1 MERWSIFY
9 FFTKEIYLHFS
20 TGYGIIVLYIIN
32 RRARY
37 FFSNYTYIHSEVIMN
52 SFDEVFEK
60 VKSYCLENGTIPE
73 IGIKTWI
80 DPLVPVDF
88 NGSEAIFSVQTDF
101 QKNIVM
107 NSYANAVKDAFFNVL
122 GLNVSITINVESD
135 EPEKIKVPTD
145 AELEQKHAELEQS
158 YKFANYDYTFDTFIE
173 GRSNEFALAC
183 SKSVAKNCGTKDVPD
198 YNPLFIYGPS
208 GMGKTHLITAIAND
222 VRKNHPDFNIVYVT
236 SETFGS
242 DLVNALNK
250 GTISDFHN
258 KYRNADILLID
269 DIQFF
274 STRER
279 MQEEFFHTFYKLHQ
293 EGKQIVITSDKPP
306 KELVTLEERLRTR
319 FEGGLIA
326 DISAP
331 DYETRLAIINRK
343 SELLELK
350 MPSEVAEFMANRL
363 RSNIRQLEGAV
374 VRLKALNHFAGSPI
388 TISMAQSVMRDV
400 LADEQPIP
408 ITVEKIISEVSTV
421 YGVSPE
427 DLRSS
432 KRSAQIS
439 TARKVA
445 IYVVREITQMPLASI
460 GTEFGGR
467 DHSTIVYSVTSVTE
481 SMEKDSN
488 LKNLV
493 NDIIKNIKDK
503 SKV

>member
-1 MERWSIFY
+1 
-9 FFTKEIYLHFS
+9 
-20 TGYGIIVLYIIN
+20 
-32 RRARY
+32 
-37 FFSNYTYIHSEVIMN
+37 MN
-52 SFDEVFEK
+52 SFEEVFTT
-60 VKSYCLENGTIPE
+60 VKKYCLENGKIPP
-73 IGIKTWI
+73 IGLDTWI
-80 DPLVPVDF
+80 EPLVPVSF
-88 NGSEAIFSVQTDF
+88 NGSDAVFKVETEF

-107 NSYANAVKDAFFNVL
+107 TTYNEILKDAFFNVL
-122 GLNVSITINVESD
+122 GLKVNIIIEVETN
-135 EPEKIKVPTD
+135 EPEKLNIPTD
-145 AELEQKHAELEQS
+145 AELEMKHQELEQS

-183 SKSVAKNCGTKDVPD
+183 SKSVAKNCGEKAVPD

-208 GMGKTHLITAIAND
+208 GMGKTHLITAIANE

-236 SETFGS
+236 SEAFGS
-242 DLVNALNK
+242 ELINALRDT
-250 GTISDFHN
+250 GVIDDFHE

-274 STRER
+274 SGKER

-306 KELVTLEERLRTR
+306 KELLTLEERLRTR

-363 RSNIRQLEGAV
+363 KSNIRQLEGAV

-388 TISMAQSVMRDV
+388 TISMAQSVIRDV
-400 LADEQPIP
+400 LTDEQPIP

-427 DLRSS
+427 DLRSN

-439 TARKVA
+439 IARKVA

-467 DHSTIVYSVTSVTE
+467 DHSTIVYSVTSVSE
-481 SMEKDSN
+481 AMEKDPN

-493 NDIIKNIKDK
+493 QDIIKNIKDK

>member
-1 MERWSIFY
+1 
-9 FFTKEIYLHFS
+9 
-20 TGYGIIVLYIIN
+20 
-32 RRARY
+32 
-37 FFSNYTYIHSEVIMN
+37 MN
-52 SFDEVFEK
+52 SFEEVFEN
-60 VKSYCLENGTIPE
+60 VKKYCLQKNIPA
-73 IGIKTWI
+73 IAITTWI
-80 DPLVPVDF
+80 DQMKPVSF
-88 NGSEAIFSVQTDF
+88 NGSEAVFTVQTDF
-101 QKNIVM
+101 QRDIVSNKYGDILEEAFLNILGFD
-107 NSYANAVKDAFFNVL
+107 VKVIIK
-122 GLNVSITINVESD
+122 SESD
-135 EPEKIKVPTD
+135 ESNKIKVPTD
-145 AELEQKHAELEQS
+145 DELEQKHAELEKT

-183 SKSVAKNCGTKDVPD
+183 SKSVAKNCGEKAVPD

-208 GMGKTHLITAIAND
+208 GMGKTHLITAIANE

-242 DLVNALNK
+242 DLVNALNN
-250 GTISDFHN
+250 GLISDFHD

-274 STRER
+274 SGKER

-293 EGKQIVITSDKPP
+293 EGRQIVITSDKPP
-306 KELVTLEERLRTR
+306 KELLTLEERLRTR

-363 RSNIRQLEGAV
+363 KSNIRQLEGAV

-388 TISMAQSVMRDV
+388 TISMSQSVIRDV
-400 LADEQPIP
+400 LTDEQPIP

-427 DLRSS
+427 DIRSN

-439 TARKVA
+439 IARKVA
-445 IYVVREITQMPLASI
+445 IFVVREITQMPLASI

-467 DHSTIVYSVTSVTE
+467 DHSTIVYSVTSVSE
-481 SMEKDSN
+481 AMKKDPN
-488 LKNLV
+488 LNSLV
-493 NDIIKNIKDK
+493 DDIIKNIRDK

>member
-1 MERWSIFY
+1 
-9 FFTKEIYLHFS
+9 
-20 TGYGIIVLYIIN
+20 
-32 RRARY
+32 
-37 FFSNYTYIHSEVIMN
+37 MN
-52 SFDEVFEK
+52 SFEEVFEN
-60 VKSYCLENGTIPE
+60 VKQYCLQKNIPA
-73 IGIKTWI
+73 IAITTWI
-80 DPLVPVDF
+80 DQMKPVSF
-88 NGSEAIFSVQTDF
+88 NGTDAVFIVQTDF
-101 QKNIVM
+101 QRDIVFNKYGDILKEAFYNILGFEVNIII
-107 NSYANAVKDAFFNVL
+107 NSETD
-122 GLNVSITINVESD
+122 ESN
-135 EPEKIKVPTD
+135 KIKVPTD
-145 AELEQKHAELEQS
+145 DELEQKHAELEKT

-183 SKSVAKNCGTKDVPD
+183 SKAVAKNCGEKAVPD

-208 GMGKTHLITAIAND
+208 GMGKTHLITAIANE
-222 VRKNHPDFNIVYVT
+222 VRKNNPDFNIVYVT

-242 DLVNALNK
+242 DLVNAINNGL
-250 GTISDFHN
+250 ISDFHD

-274 STRER
+274 SGKER

-293 EGKQIVITSDKPP
+293 DGRQIVITSDKPP
-306 KELVTLEERLRTR
+306 KELLTLEERLRTR

-363 RSNIRQLEGAV
+363 KSNIRQLEGAV

-388 TISMAQSVMRDV
+388 TISMAQSVIRDV
-400 LADEQPIP
+400 LTDEQPIP

-421 YGVSPE
+421 YGVSAE
-427 DLRSS
+427 DIRSNKRSS
-432 KRSAQIS
+432 QIS
-439 TARKVA
+439 IARKVA
-445 IYVVREITQMPLASI
+445 IFVVREITGMPLASI

-467 DHSTIVYSVTSVTE
+467 DHSTIVYSVTSV
-481 SMEKDSN
+481 SDAMEKDSN

-493 NDIIKNIKDK
+493 DDIIKNIRDK
-503 SKV
+503 SKA

>member
-1 MERWSIFY
+1 
-9 FFTKEIYLHFS
+9 
-20 TGYGIIVLYIIN
+20 
-32 RRARY
+32 
-37 FFSNYTYIHSEVIMN
+37 MN
-52 SFDEVFEK
+52 SFEEVFES
-60 VKSYCLENGTIPE
+60 VKNYCLENNKIPE
-73 IGIKTWI
+73 IGVTTWI
-80 DPLVPVDF
+80 NAMKPVTF
-88 NGSEAIFSVQTDF
+88 NGSDAIFSVQTEF
-101 QKNIVM
+101 QKNIVFT
-107 NSYANAVKDAFFNVL
+107 NFEAALSEAFMNVL
-122 GLNVSITINVESD
+122 GFKVNIIINVES
-135 EPEKIKVPTD
+135 EEYSNVHVPTD

-158 YKFANYDYTFDTFIE
+158 YKFANYDYTFETFIE

-183 SKSVAKNCGTKDVPD
+183 SKSVAKNCGSKAISE

-208 GMGKTHLITAIAND
+208 GMGKTHLITAIANE
-222 VRKNHPDFNIVYVT
+222 VRKNHPNYNITYVT

-242 DLVNALNK
+242 DLINAINTNLM
-250 GTISDFHN
+250 SDFHE
-258 KYRNADILLID
+258 KYRNSDILLID

-274 STRER
+274 THKER

-363 RSNIRQLEGAV
+363 KSNIRQLEGAV
-374 VRLKALNHFAGSPI
+374 IRLKALNHFAGSPI
-388 TISMAQSVMRDV
+388 TISMAQSVIRDV
-400 LADEQPIP
+400 LTDEQPIP

-421 YGVSPE
+421 YGVSPD
-427 DLRSS
+427 DLRSN
-432 KRSAQIS
+432 KRNSQIS
-439 TARKVA
+439 IARKVA

-467 DHSTIVYSVTSVTE
+467 DHSTIVYSVNSVSE
-481 SMEKDSN
+481 GIKKDAN
-488 LKNLV
+488 LNNLV

>member
-1 MERWSIFY
+1 
-9 FFTKEIYLHFS
+9 
-20 TGYGIIVLYIIN
+20 
-32 RRARY
+32 
-37 FFSNYTYIHSEVIMN
+37 MN
-52 SFDEVFEK
+52 SFEEVFDK
-60 VKSYCLENGTIPE
+60 VKKYCLENEKIPE
-73 IGIKTWI
+73 IGITTWI
-80 DPLVPVDF
+80 DQMRPISFTPT
-88 NGSEAIFSVQTDF
+88 EAIFNVPTEF
-101 QKNIVM
+101 QKTIIETKYVDIL
-107 NSYANAVKDAFFNVL
+107 KDAFLHVL
-122 GLNVSITINVESD
+122 GFNIDLV
-135 EPEKIKVPTD
+135 IKVENSESEKVKIPTD
-145 AELEQKHAELEQS
+145 DELEKKHAELEQS

-183 SKSVAKNCGTKDVPD
+183 SKSVAKNCGEKSVPD

-208 GMGKTHLITAIAND
+208 GMGKTHLITAIANE
-222 VRKNHPDFNIVYVT
+222 VRKNHPEFNIVYVT

-242 DLVNALNK
+242 DLVNALN
-250 GTISDFHN
+250 TSHISNFQD
-258 KYRNADILLID
+258 KYRTADILLID
-269 DIQFF
+269 DVQFF
-274 STRER
+274 AGKER

-306 KELVTLEERLRTR
+306 KELLTLEERLRTR

-363 RSNIRQLEGAV
+363 KSNIRQLEGAV

-388 TISMAQSVMRDV
+388 TISMAQSVIRDV
-400 LADEQPIP
+400 LTDEQPIP
-408 ITVEKIISEVSTV
+408 ITVEKIISEVSEV
-421 YGVSPE
+421 YGVSA
-427 DLRSS
+427 DDIRSN

-439 TARKVA
+439 IARKVA

-467 DHSTIVYSVTSVTE
+467 DHSTIIYSVTSISE
-481 SMEKDSN
+481 GMEKDSN
-488 LKNLV
+488 LKDLV
-493 NDIIKNIKDK
+493 NDIIKDIRDK

>member
-1 MERWSIFY
+1 
-9 FFTKEIYLHFS
+9 
-20 TGYGIIVLYIIN
+20 
-32 RRARY
+32 
-37 FFSNYTYIHSEVIMN
+37 MN
-52 SFDEVFEK
+52 SFEEVFEN
-60 VKSYCLENGTIPE
+60 VKKYCLENKKISG
-73 IGIKTWI
+73 IGVTTWI
-80 DPLVPVDF
+80 NSMKPVEF
-88 NGSEAIFSVQTDF
+88 NGTDAIFSVPAEF
-101 QKNIVM
+101 QKNIVLKNFKTPLSEAFM
-107 NSYANAVKDAFFNVL
+107 NIL
-122 GLNVSITINVESD
+122 GFEVNLVINVESD
-135 EPEKIKVPTD
+135 EVSEVHVPTD

-183 SKSVAKNCGTKDVPD
+183 SKSVAKNCGTKAVSM

-208 GMGKTHLITAIAND
+208 GMGKTHLITAIVNE
-222 VRKNHPDFNIVYVT
+222 VRKNHPEFNVVYVT
-236 SETFGS
+236 SETFAN
-242 DLVNALNK
+242 DLISALN
-250 GTISDFHN
+250 TNLISDFHE
-258 KYRNADILLID
+258 KYRNSDILLID

-274 STRER
+274 AHKER
-279 MQEEFFHTFYKLHQ
+279 MQEEFFHTFYKLYQ

-306 KELVTLEERLRTR
+306 KELITLEERLRTR

-363 RSNIRQLEGAV
+363 KSNIRQLEGAV
-374 VRLKALNHFAGSPI
+374 LKLKALNHLAGSPI
-388 TISMAQSVMRDV
+388 TISMAQSVIRDV
-400 LADEQPIP
+400 LTDDQPIP

-421 YGVSPE
+421 YGVSPD
-427 DLRSS
+427 DLRSN

-439 TARKVA
+439 IARKVA
-445 IYVVREITQMPLASI
+445 IYVIREITQMPLASI
-460 GTEFGGR
+460 GTEFNGR
-467 DHSTIVYSVTSVTE
+467 DHSTIVYSVNSVADGIK
-481 SMEKDSN
+481 KDPN

>member
-1 MERWSIFY
+1 
-9 FFTKEIYLHFS
+9 
-20 TGYGIIVLYIIN
+20 
-32 RRARY
+32 
-37 FFSNYTYIHSEVIMN
+37 MN
-52 SFDEVFEK
+52 SFEEVFEK
-60 VKSYCLENGTIPE
+60 VKKYCLENDKIPE

-80 DPLVPVDF
+80 DQMKPVSF
-88 NGSEAIFSVQTDF
+88 TPTEAVFTIPTDF
-101 QKNIVM
+101 QKNIVV
-107 NSYANAVKDAFFNVL
+107 SKYVDILKDAFLQILGFNIDLV
-122 GLNVSITINVESD
+122 INVENTES
-135 EPEKIKVPTD
+135 EKIKVPTD
-145 AELEQKHAELEQS
+145 DELEKKHAELEKS

-183 SKSVAKNCGTKDVPD
+183 SKSVAKNCGEKSVPD

-208 GMGKTHLITAIAND
+208 GMGKTHLITAIANE
-222 VRKNHPDFNIVYVT
+222 VRKNHPNFNIVYVT

-242 DLVNALNK
+242 DLVNALN
-250 GTISDFHN
+250 TSHISNFQD

-269 DIQFF
+269 DVQFF
-274 STRER
+274 AGKER

-306 KELVTLEERLRTR
+306 KELLTLEERLRTR

-363 RSNIRQLEGAV
+363 KSNIRQLEGAV

-388 TISMAQSVMRDV
+388 TISMAQSVIRDV
-400 LADEQPIP
+400 LTDEQPIP

-421 YGVSPE
+421 YGVSAE
-427 DLRSS
+427 DIRSNKRSS
-432 KRSAQIS
+432 QIS
-439 TARKVA
+439 IARKVA
-445 IYVVREITQMPLASI
+445 IFVVREITGMPLASI

-467 DHSTIVYSVTSVTE
+467 DHSTIVYSVTSV
-481 SMEKDSN
+481 SDAMEKDSN

-493 NDIIKNIKDK
+493 DDIIKNIRDK
-503 SKV
+503 SKA

>member
-1 MERWSIFY
+1 
-9 FFTKEIYLHFS
+9 
-20 TGYGIIVLYIIN
+20 
-32 RRARY
+32 
-37 FFSNYTYIHSEVIMN
+37 MN
-52 SFDEVFEK
+52 SFEDVFDN
-60 VKSYCLENGTIPE
+60 VKKYCLENDKIPE
-73 IGIKTWI
+73 IGITTWI
-80 DPLVPVDF
+80 DQMKPASF
-88 NGSEAIFSVQTDF
+88 NGTDAVFGIQTDF

-107 NSYANAVKDAFFNVL
+107 TKYGDILKDAFLNVL
-122 GLNVSITINVESD
+122 GFNVNIVINVDSA
-135 EPEKIKVPTD
+135 EPEKVKVPTD
-145 AELEQKHAELEQS
+145 DELEQKHAELEKS

-183 SKSVAKNCGTKDVPD
+183 SKSVAKNCGERAVPD

-208 GMGKTHLITAIAND
+208 GMGKTHLITAIANE
-222 VRKNHPDFNIVYVT
+222 VRKKQPSFNITYVT
-236 SETFGS
+236 SETFGN
-242 DLVNALNK
+242 DLVNALN
-250 GTISDFHN
+250 TSHISNFQD

-274 STRER
+274 AGKER

-293 EGKQIVITSDKPP
+293 EGRQIVITSDKPP
-306 KELVTLEERLRTR
+306 KELLTLEERLRTR

-363 RSNIRQLEGAV
+363 KSNIRQLEGAV

-388 TISMAQSVMRDV
+388 TISMAQSVIRDV
-400 LADEQPIP
+400 LTDEQPIP

-421 YGVSPE
+421 YGVSP
-427 DLRSS
+427 DDIRSN

-439 TARKVA
+439 IARKVA
-445 IYVVREITQMPLASI
+445 IFVVREITQMPLASI

-467 DHSTIVYSVTSVTE
+467 DHSTIVYSVTSVSE
-481 SMEKDSN
+481 AMEKDAN
-488 LKNLV
+488 LKSLV
-493 NDIIKNIKDK
+493 EDIIKNIRDK
-503 SKV
+503 SKI

>member
-1 MERWSIFY
+1 
-9 FFTKEIYLHFS
+9 
-20 TGYGIIVLYIIN
+20 
-32 RRARY
+32 
-37 FFSNYTYIHSEVIMN
+37 MN
-52 SFDEVFEK
+52 SFEDVFDN
-60 VKSYCLENGTIPE
+60 VKKYCLENDKIPE
-73 IGIKTWI
+73 IGITTWI
-80 DPLVPVDF
+80 DQMKPASF
-88 NGSEAIFSVQTDF
+88 NGTDAVFGIQTDF

-107 NSYANAVKDAFFNVL
+107 TKYGDILKDAFLNVL
-122 GLNVSITINVESD
+122 GFNVNIVINVDSD
-135 EPEKIKVPTD
+135 EPEKVKVPTD
-145 AELEQKHAELEQS
+145 DELEQKHAELEKS

-183 SKSVAKNCGTKDVPD
+183 SKSVAKNCGERAVPD

-208 GMGKTHLITAIAND
+208 GMGKTHLITAIANE
-222 VRKNHPDFNIVYVT
+222 VRKKQPSFNITYVT
-236 SETFGS
+236 SETFGN
-242 DLVNALNK
+242 DLVNALN
-250 GTISDFHN
+250 TSHISNFQD

-274 STRER
+274 AGKER

-293 EGKQIVITSDKPP
+293 EGRQIVITSDKPP
-306 KELVTLEERLRTR
+306 KELLTLEERLRTR

-363 RSNIRQLEGAV
+363 KSNIRQLEGAV

-388 TISMAQSVMRDV
+388 TISMAQSVIRDV
-400 LADEQPIP
+400 LTDEQPIP

-421 YGVSPE
+421 YGVSP
-427 DLRSS
+427 DDIRSN

-439 TARKVA
+439 IARKVA
-445 IYVVREITQMPLASI
+445 IFVVREITQMPLASI

-467 DHSTIVYSVTSVTE
+467 DHSTIVYSVTSVSE
-481 SMEKDSN
+481 AMEKDAN
-488 LKNLV
+488 LKSLV
-493 NDIIKNIKDK
+493 EDIVKNIRDK
-503 SKV
+503 SKI

>member
-1 MERWSIFY
+1 MDR
-9 FFTKEIYLHFS
+9 T
-20 TGYGIIVLYIIN
+20 
-32 RRARY
+32 A
-37 FFSNYTYIHSEVIMN
+37 
-52 SFDEVFEK
+52 
-60 VKSYCLENGTIPE
+60 C
-73 IGIKTWI
+73 
-80 DPLVPVDF
+80 
-88 NGSEAIFSVQTDF
+88 
-101 QKNIVM
+101 
-107 NSYANAVKDAFFNVL
+107 
-122 GLNVSITINVESD
+122 
-135 EPEKIKVPTD
+135 
-145 AELEQKHAELEQS
+145 
-158 YKFANYDYTFDTFIE
+158 YTFDTFIE

-183 SKSVAKNCGTKDVPD
+183 SKSVAKNCGEKAVPD

-208 GMGKTHLITAIAND
+208 GMGKTHLITAIANE

-242 DLVNALNK
+242 ELINALNNT
-250 GTISDFHN
+250 GVIDDFHE

-274 STRER
+274 SGKER

-306 KELVTLEERLRTR
+306 KELLTLEESLRTR

-363 RSNIRQLEGAV
+363 KSNIRQLEGAV

-388 TISMAQSVMRDV
+388 TISMAQSVIRDV
-400 LADEQPIP
+400 LTDEQPIP

-427 DLRSS
+427 DLRSN

-439 TARKVA
+439 IARKVA

-467 DHSTIVYSVTSVTE
+467 DHSTIVYSVTSVSE
-481 SMEKDSN
+481 AMEKDPN

-493 NDIIKNIKDK
+493 QDIIKNIKDK